1 MKQKTHS
8 YALIPWEINK
18 TAILGKKKLLKYIN
32 LQTSGD
38 NILLSIPPRRRKPRP
53 GSTSTSSL
61 TKSSRHESLNKFL
74 RSKQTLREYRS
85 DLYPLGLEPSDS
97 ESSEIDDVDDI
108 RSSAVFQQ
116 HWFSGWLEPGLCP
129 DGHREGRLTQ
139 VRTELRRRLA
149 QLCGT
154 AQTSTFS
161 ESPINLMTSVAAAA
175 KIKPGSTAKHLAP
188 SKTRFLKS
196 R

>member
-1 MKQKTHS
+1 M
-8 YALIPWEINK
+8 
-18 TAILGKKKLLKYIN
+18 
-32 LQTSGD
+32 QTSGD
-38 NILLSIPPRRRKPRP
+38 NLLLSIPPRRRKPRP
-53 GSTSTSSL
+53 GSTPESSL

-74 RSKQTLREYRS
+74 RAQQTLREYRS

-97 ESSEIDDVDDI
+97 ESSDIDDVDDI
-108 RSSAVFQQ
+108 RSSAVFQR

-129 DGHREGRLTQ
+129 DGLREGRLTQ

-154 AQTSTFS
+154 AQTSAFS
-161 ESPINLMTSVAAAA
+161 ESTSDLMTSIAAAA
-175 KIKPGSTAKHLAP
+175 KIRPGITAKHLAP
-188 SKTRFLKS
+188 SKTRFLKT